1 MFPQYVAAR
10 LSCGQLFEALESQV
24 HPKPLCGYLLD
35 ADLGSLAGDCTQA
48 IVTSKAATAGAIAA
62 VGSVEIDR
70 SKRCPRA
77 SSCLPC
83 SQSLQAFPPVVV
95 ARQKKSSLWSTQSQS
110 ASNLSTPAST
120 SNRTTG
126 RALASV
132 PPLPDLWIWR
142 AKISKHSC
150 TFLRRNLTPT
160 STAGPAAGVLCC
172 LLPIDPSTTMSFG
185 ARQKF
190 AKTFANFL
198 MEIWTQGRRP
208 HINGGSHAQA

>member
-1 MFPQYVAAR
+1 MFPQYVAGR

-24 HPKPLCGYLLD
+24 HSKPRCGYLLA

-48 IVTSKAATAGAIAA
+48 IVTSKAGQAGAVAA
-62 VGSVEIDR
+62 AGYVEIDR

-95 ARQKKSSLWSTQSQS
+95 ARQKKSSLWSTQSRS

-132 PPLPDLWIWR
+132 PPLPEHWVWR
-142 AKISKHSC
+142 AKVFENFCK
-150 TFLRRNLTPT
+150 FLDRNLTMTP
-160 STAGPAAGVLCC
+160 SAGAAAGVLCC
-172 LLPIDPSTTMSFG
+172 LLPIDPCTPLTC
-185 ARQKF
+185 RVPEKF
-190 AKTFANFL
+190 SKTFANFFE
-198 MEIWTQGRRP
+198 EIWGPGRKT
-208 HINGGSHAQA
+208 HFNGGSHAQA